1 MQGVVAILKAVGIWI
16 LVAAVAYA
24 ATYSPAGAWGWLL
37 FVIPFAAWIG
47 IVFVGAP
54 GRAAKAEAIL
64 ARTLMTGETVTAQAV
79 QHRAFALFRRRISLA
94 ITSSRVVCVQRGLL
108 GGFRMAD
115 MQWKDLKDVRI
126 EENILEGLCGANL
139 AFDTLVQGYAGI
151 DAPGIPSAIASQ
163 MYAKAQYEEQ
173 AWEEKRRIRG
183 LEETRAASGG
193 VTIGAT
199 GGPGGGGESADRMV
213 EEIRKAKEL
222 LDSGAVS
229 DAEFQEMKAKI
240 LGRA

>member
-1 MQGVVAILKAVGIWI
+1 MQGVFAILKAVGIW
-16 LVAAVAYA
+16 LLAAAAAYA
-24 ATYSPAGAWGWLL
+24 ASFSPAGAWAWLL
-37 FVIPFAAWIG
+37 LVLPLAAWIG
-47 IVFVGAP
+47 LVFPGAP
-54 GRAAKAEAIL
+54 ARGDKARATL
-64 ARTLMTGETVTAQAV
+64 ARTLMTGETIVAEAL
-79 QHRAFALFRRRISLA
+79 QHRAFALFRRRTAVA
-94 ITSSRVVCVQRGLL
+94 ITSSRVVAIQRGLL

-115 MQWKDLKDVRI
+115 MQWKDLRDVRI
-126 EENILEGLCGANL
+126 EENILEGICGSNL
-139 AFDTLVQGYAGI
+139 AFDSLAGGGI
-151 DAPGIPSAIASQ
+151 AVPGVPSGPASE

-183 LEETRAASGG
+183 LEESRAASGG
-193 VTIGAT
+193 VSIG
-199 GGPGGGGESADRMV
+199 GGPGGGEAPDRMV

>member
-1 MQGVVAILKAVGIWI
+1 MKGVVSLAQAVGIWLLI
-16 LVAAVAYA
+16 VVLSFGVGLVPLAIWAAVVFLGA
-24 ATYSPAGAWGWLL
+24 AE
-37 FVIPFAAWIG
+37 
-47 IVFVGAP
+47 
-54 GRAAKAEAIL
+54 RADKANAQL
-64 ARTLMTGETVTAQAV
+64 DKTLMPGETVVARAIQN
-79 QHRAFALFRRRISLA
+79 RAFALFKRRVALA
-94 ITSSRVVCVQRGLL
+94 ITSSRILVIQRGLL

-115 MQWKDLKDVRI
+115 MQWKDLKDARL
-126 EENILEGLCGANL
+126 EENILPALCGSNL
-139 AFDTLVQGYAGI
+139 AFDTLTPGGAGI
-151 DAPGIPSAIASQ
+151 YVDGVASDAAAA

-173 AWEEKRRIRG
+173 AWEEKRRVRG

-193 VTIGAT
+193 VVIGA
-199 GGPGGGGESADRMV
+199 GQDGAAGGGDRIV